1 MKRIYLVLLLP
12 LFFTACLKEDDY
24 FEKCLVGEWLIDEA
38 YIQSPKQTLD
48 LQDQVL
54 QILPDN
60 RVTLKL
66 EGTTLHGVWDT
77 RTETTNIDENGSSTS
92 IYFEL
97 YLLDG
102 TGEFLIE
109 AEGALGSKKMT
120 LKETRDGEC
129 YVYKLKVQ

>member
-1 MKRIYLVLLLP
+1 MKKIYFLLFLP
-12 LFFTACLKEDDY
+12 LFFTACVKEDDY
-24 FEKCLVGEWLIDEA
+24 YEKCLVGEWLIDEA

-48 LQDQVL
+48 LQDRTL

-60 RVTLKL
+60 RVALKL

-77 RTETTNIDENGSSTS
+77 RTETDYVDEYNTSTS
-92 IYFEL
+92 TYFEL

-102 TGEFLIE
+102 SGEFLIE
-109 AEGALGSKKMT
+109 ADGALGSKKMT
-120 LKETRDGEC
+120 LKEVRDGKC